1 MKKLLKPRKT
11 ATQTRSQSTIET
23 ILSAAA
29 RILTS
34 DPDRLSTNRIA
45 ERAGVSIGSLYQYFP
60 GKEAILSELVKRFI
74 EGELGAIEK
83 NLAEF
88 AEREPDPEKLIELFA
103 EFIVQLKIKN
113 LKMERALFSYFV
125 HLGDMELF
133 KKLDEQVIR
142 RVAKIL
148 ESRRSPAV
156 HYDEEWTVFLLFHA
170 IRGVVIGTSLQRP
183 DRLSDPAFKRE
194 LVTLMK
200 GYLLP
205 GKTRVSSSQE
215 A

>member
-1 MKKLLKPRKT
+1 MKKLLKPRKS
-11 ATQTRSQSTIET
+11 ASQDRSQSTIET
-23 ILSAAA
+23 ILAAAA
-29 RILTS
+29 RILTN

-74 EGELGAIEK
+74 EGELSAIERS
-83 NLAEF
+83 LAES
-88 AEREPDPEKLIELFA
+88 AEQESDPERLIEKFA

-133 KKLDEQVIR
+133 RKLDDQVINR
-142 RVAKIL
+142 ITLIL
-148 ESRRSPAV
+148 ESRRTPEI
-156 HYDEEWTVFLLFHA
+156 HYDPEWTVFLLFHA

-194 LVTLMK
+194 LVMLMK

-205 GKTRVSSSQE
+205 GKSRLTRSLE

>member
-11 ATQTRSQSTIET
+11 ASQERSQSTIET
-23 ILSAAA
+23 ILAAAA
-29 RILTS
+29 RILTQ

-74 EGELGAIEK
+74 EGELSAIEK
-83 NLAEF
+83 NLAES
-88 AEREPDPEKLIELFA
+88 AEHESDPERLIERFA

-133 KKLDEQVIR
+133 RKLDEQVIH
-142 RVAKIL
+142 RVAVIL
-148 ESRRSPAV
+148 EPRRTPEF
-156 HYDEEWTVFLLFHA
+156 HYYPECTVFLLFHA
-170 IRGVVIGTSLQRP
+170 IRGAVIGTSLQRP
-183 DRLSDPAFKRE
+183 ERLSDPAFKQE
-194 LVTLMK
+194 LVMLMK

-205 GKTRVSSSQE
+205 GKSRVSRS
-215 A
+215 